1 MPSLFGHID
10 EALAR
15 GEAVALVTIVRA
27 QGSTPQR
34 VGARMLVF
42 EDGRTL
48 GTIGGGCYEQ
58 DAFGKARLA
67 LQTGRPTLAQYD
79 LNDDFAEEQGLICGG
94 QMDVFIDPIVPTP
107 RVCIVGAGHVGYHT
121 AQLAANVGFRVVVVD
136 DRASFA
142 DPARFPT
149 AERVDVAEIPEW
161 LRTADIGPRDYL
173 VIVTRGHR
181 EDLDALRAAIARD
194 TAYVGLIGSKAK
206 IARLYARLGA
216 EEIEAAR
223 LARIHAPIGL
233 DLGAVSPEEIAVSI
247 VAELIAHRRGRLQS
261 RSSADEGDTSRAAQ
275 AMQWLPPTDTAG

>member
-1 MPSLFGHID
+1 MTTRLFGVVD
-10 EALAR
+10 ETIAR
-15 GEAVALVTIVRA
+15 GGAVALVTIVRA

-42 EDGRTL
+42 EDGHIL

-58 DAFGKARLA
+58 DACGKARLA
-67 LQTGRPTLAQYD
+67 LQTGRPLLAHYD

-94 QMDVFIDPIVPTP
+94 QMDVFIDPIAPTP

-121 AQLAANVGFRVVVVD
+121 AQLAATVGFRVVVVD

-142 DPARFPT
+142 DPSRFPT
-149 AERVDVAEIPEW
+149 AERVDVADIPEW

-181 EDLDALRAAIARD
+181 EDLDAMRAALGRE
-194 TAYVGLIGSKAK
+194 TAYLGLIGSRAK
-206 IARLYARLGA
+206 IARLYARLG
-216 EEIEAAR
+216 EDGLDAAR
-223 LARIHAPIGL
+223 LAGIHAPIGL

-247 VAELIAHRRGRLQS
+247 VAELIAHRRGRLGS
-261 RSSADEGDTSRAAQ
+261 LGEAADADAGRSARS
-275 AMQWLPPTDTAG
+275 MQWLPPSVR

>member
-1 MPSLFGHID
+1 VTPSLFGVVD
-10 EALAR
+10 ETLAR
-15 GEAVALVTIVRA
+15 GGAVAVVTVVRA

-42 EDGRTL
+42 EDGHTV

-58 DAFGKARLA
+58 DACGKARLA
-67 LQTGRPTLAQYD
+67 LETGRPVLAHYD

-94 QMDVFIDPIVPTP
+94 QMDVFIEPVAPTP

-142 DPARFPT
+142 DAARFPT
-149 AERVDVAEIPEW
+149 AERVDVADIPEW
-161 LRTADIGPRDYL
+161 LRTSDLGPRDYL

-181 EDLDALRAAIARD
+181 EDLDAMRAALGRE
-194 TAYVGLIGSKAK
+194 TAYLGLIGSRAK
-206 IARLYARLGA
+206 IARLYARLG
-216 EEIEAAR
+216 EDGLDAAR
-223 LARIHAPIGL
+223 LSHVHAPIGL

-247 VAELIAHRRGRLQS
+247 VAELIAHRRGRLQAGD
-261 RSSADEGDTSRAAQ
+261 ADASRAARSL
-275 AMQWLPPTDTAG
+275 QWLPPSVR